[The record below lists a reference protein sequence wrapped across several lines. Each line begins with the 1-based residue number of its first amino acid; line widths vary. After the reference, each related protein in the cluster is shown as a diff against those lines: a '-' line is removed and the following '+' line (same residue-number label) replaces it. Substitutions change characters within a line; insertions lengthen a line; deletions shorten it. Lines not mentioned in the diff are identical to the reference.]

1 MTVLRY
7 GIDSSVRLE
16 FAQRVHPA
24 EYGVP
29 RGTPLDDPAAAVAA
43 ALEDPLDYP
52 PLAQSTTPG
61 DRVVLAL
68 GHGLMET
75 PRIVASVIHTL
86 VVAGVGA
93 DGIDVL
99 RAADDVE
106 DQAEDPC
113 RLVPEPIR
121 ERITLLTHD
130 PTDRDRL
137 AYLAAAD
144 DGSPIL
150 INRAIHEADLVLPIG
165 CLHDPAAAGYYGL
178 NGAVSPTFSDEA
190 TLRRFRA
197 PGTLDRQGHVK
208 SRLIEETNHI
218 AWLLGISFS
227 IQLVPAS
234 GDRMLH
240 VLAGQSDAVYRRG
253 QQLYAAAWQ
262 WDAPQQASLVVA
274 AIEGGDRQQ
283 TWENFGLALGTAAE
297 LVEDGGAIALCCDLA
312 VRPGPAMQRIAGA
325 HSRESALRRIRK
337 QRPADAL
344 PAAQLAAALDRCR
357 VYLLSRLDPSVVEN
371 LDMVYVAAPEE
382 LARLA
387 RQHESCIVL
396 ANAPRV
402 AVRLQ

>member
-1 MTVLRY
+1 MSPLRLSFLTLSTFY
-7 GIDSSVRLE
+7 TICKAMSSGFWLRRINSCELTDRISE
-16 FAQRVHPA
+16 HHHQGRRRRSRFRH
-24 EYGVP
+24 
-29 RGTPLDDPAAAVAA
+29 AVA
-43 ALEDPLDYP
+43 
-52 PLAQSTTPG
+52 
-61 DRVVLAL
+61 RR
-68 GHGLMET
+68 
-75 PRIVASVIHTL
+75 RIVASVIHTL

-227 IQLVPAS
+227 IQLVP
-234 GDRMLH
+234 DRL
-240 VLAGQSDAVYRRG
+240 LDCRQVYRCK
-253 QQLYAAAWQ
+253 
-262 WDAPQQASLVVA
+262 
-274 AIEGGDRQQ
+274 
-283 TWENFGLALGTAAE
+283 FGRHAQPCAF
-297 LVEDGGAIALCCDLA
+297 D
-312 VRPGPAMQRIAGA
+312 
-325 HSRESALRRIRK
+325 SALTR
-337 QRPADAL
+337 
-344 PAAQLAAALDRCR
+344 
-357 VYLLSRLDPSVVEN
+357 LLTSWN
-371 LDMVYVAAPEE
+371 LI
-382 LARLA
+382 
-387 RQHESCIVL
+387 SK
-396 ANAPRV
+396 ANTRS
-402 AVRLQ
+402 